1 MNAATYILIIINLLT
16 LGLVGYLFFLISK
29 KGPTTQTTNQT
40 QLGRMQESLTQVET
54 LENQFKQLLE
64 ELISKNKEMI
74 QSTSES
80 LVKYYQDTVTTMTL
94 NYNQNTEKLMQ
105 LLDDELKKK
114 VAELDKATIGQI
126 QQSREEVNQQVKKD
140 LDELNKKLD
149 SYAKE
154 RFSQLDEK
162 IYEIVS
168 ETAKNSVGKV
178 INLVDHQEL
187 VMTALDQAKKDK
199 FFN

>member
-1 MNAATYILIIINLLT
+1 MDALTYVLIVINALT
-16 LGLVGYLFFLISK
+16 LVSVVYLLWANSQK
-29 KGPTTQTTNQT
+29 PKQNQT
-40 QLGRMQESLTQVET
+40 DPNQLTKVQGSLSEIEN
-54 LENQFKQLLE
+54 LENQFKSLLQ

-74 QSTSES
+74 QSTSNN

-105 LLDDELKKK
+105 LLDAELKKR
-114 VAELDKATIGQI
+114 VENMDKAALNHI
-126 QQSREEVNQQVKKD
+126 EEARAEVTATVKKD
-140 LDELNKKLD
+140 LEDLNKQLD
-149 SYAKE
+149 KYSKE
-154 RFSQLDEK
+154 RFKQLDDK